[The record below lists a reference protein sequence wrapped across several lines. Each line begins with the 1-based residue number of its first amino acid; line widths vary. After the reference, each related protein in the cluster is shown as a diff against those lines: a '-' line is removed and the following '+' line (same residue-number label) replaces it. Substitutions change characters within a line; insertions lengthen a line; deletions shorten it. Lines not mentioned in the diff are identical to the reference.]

1 MSSIAPPAEEVG
13 GVAKDAVLPSLPD
26 SDKVI
31 AIMRDV
37 AAREIMPRFGNLA
50 AGDIAEKR
58 GPKDL
63 VTVADTEAEK
73 ALAEALLALAPES
86 AVVGEEAVDADP
98 EVLAALG
105 GSAPVWLI
113 DPVDGTNNFANGK
126 ACFAVI
132 IGYCAGGDIRGGWIH
147 DPVNDV
153 TVWAKEG
160 EGTWMDTAKERR
172 RLLLPAPKSVAQ
184 MTGSLG
190 HRWTKRLKER
200 IKAGLGIQGPR
211 LVRYGCTGREYMD
224 LAIGRL
230 DFAAYTRLKPWDHAA
245 GVLIYRE
252 AGGVAQVTDPP
263 REAERSYRPL
273 PEILETTLLLAPNQ
287 ACWRGL
293 KASLDLPA

>member
-1 MSSIAPPAEEVG
+1 M
-13 GVAKDAVLPSLPD
+13 PSLPD
-26 SDKVI
+26 TDRVI
-31 AIMRDV
+31 AIMRRV
-37 AAREIMPRFGNLA
+37 AASEIMPRFGNLA
-50 AGDIAEKR
+50 AADIAEKR

-63 VTVADTEAEK
+63 VTIADTRAEK
-73 ALAEALLALAPES
+73 ALAEALTGLAPGS
-86 AVVGEEAVDADP
+86 AVVGEEGVDADP
-98 EVLAALG
+98 GMLEALG

-132 IGYCAGGDIRGGWIH
+132 IGYCAGGDIRAGWIH

-160 EGTWMDTAKERR
+160 EGTWIDTALERR
-172 RLLLPAPKSVAQ
+172 RLRLPAPKAVAQ

-200 IKAGLGIQGPR
+200 IKAGLGWPGPR

-252 AGGVAQVTDPP
+252 AGGVALVTDAA
-263 REAERSYRPL
+263 REAERGYRPL
-273 PEILETTLLLAPNQ
+273 PKILETTLLLAPNQ

>member
-1 MSSIAPPAEEVG
+1 MSDMEAVAE
-13 GVAKDAVLPSLPD
+13 DPVLPSAPD
-26 SDKVI
+26 TDKVI
-31 AIMRDV
+31 AIMRRV
-37 AAREIMPRFGNLA
+37 AASEIMPRFGNLVA
-50 AGDIAEKR
+50 SDIAEKR

-63 VTVADTEAEK
+63 VTIADTEAER
-73 ALAEALLALAPES
+73 ALAEALLALVPGS
-86 AVVGEEAVDADP
+86 AAVGEEAVDADP
-98 EVLAALG
+98 DVLEALG

-132 IGYCAGGDIRGGWIH
+132 IGYCSGGEIRAGWIH
-147 DPVNDV
+147 DPVADV
-153 TVWAKEG
+153 TVWAREG
-160 EGTWMDTAKERR
+160 EGTWIDTALERR
-172 RLLLPAPKSVAQ
+172 RLRLPPPKSVAQ

-200 IKAGLGIQGPR
+200 VKAGLGMPGPR

-224 LAIGRL
+224 LAAGRL

-252 AGGVAQVTDPP
+252 AGGVAQVTDAR
-263 REAERSYRPL
+263 READRGYRPL
-273 PEILETTLLLAPNQ
+273 PAILETTLLLAPNH

>member
-1 MSSIAPPAEEVG
+1 MHSG
-13 GVAKDAVLPSLPD
+13 PD
-26 SDKVI
+26 TDRVI
-31 AIMRDV
+31 AIMRGV
-37 AAREIMPRFGNLA
+37 AASEIMPRFGNLA

-63 VTVADTEAEK
+63 VTVADTEAER
-73 ALAEALLALAPES
+73 ALAEALVALAPGS

-98 EVLAALG
+98 GVLEALG

-113 DPVDGTNNFANGK
+113 DPVDGTNNFATGK

-132 IGYCAGGDIRGGWIH
+132 IGYCVGGDVRAGWIH
-147 DPVNDV
+147 DPVADV

-160 EGTWMDTAKERR
+160 RGTWLDTALERR
-172 RLLLPAPKSVAQ
+172 RLRLPAPKAVAQ

-200 IKAGLGIQGPR
+200 VKAGLGMPGPR

-224 LAIGRL
+224 LAAGRL

-252 AGGVAQVTDPP
+252 AGGVALVTDAR
-263 REAERSYRPL
+263 READRDYRPA
-273 PEILETTLLLAPNQ
+273 PEILETTLLLAPNH

-293 KASLDLPA
+293 KASLDLPGARVSA

>member
-1 MSSIAPPAEEVG
+1 MPPPEEVG
-13 GVAKDAVLPSLPD
+13 VAAEEWVLPSVPD
-26 SDKVI
+26 IDKVI
-31 AIMRDV
+31 DIIRAV
-37 AAREIMPRFGNLA
+37 AVREIMPRFGNLA
-50 AGDIAEKR
+50 AHDIAEKR

-73 ALAEALLALAPES
+73 ALTEALTELAPGS

-105 GSAPVWLI
+105 GSAPVWLV

-132 IGYCAGGDIRGGWIH
+132 IGYCAGGDIRAGWIH

-160 EGTWMDTAKERR
+160 EGTWIDTATDRR
-172 RLLLPAPKSVAQ
+172 RLRLAAPKAIAQ

-190 HRWTKRLKER
+190 HRWTRRLKEKL
-200 IKAGLGIQGPR
+200 KAGLGVPGPR

-252 AGGVAQVTDPP
+252 AGGVAIVTDAE
-263 REAERSYRPL
+263 REAEGGYRPL